1 MAIQAMN
8 IAIKNNRKLLPQR
21 DRLKNRLSGFSAE
34 KKTQYNLPKATAK
47 QLKAIRKRLKEERKI
62 RMMKVTLLTIILF
75 FGLICVFA
83 YSADGIVELLTI

>member
-21 DRLKNRLSGFSAE
+21 DRLKNRLSGFSTE